1 VLFDSR
7 AAASLGAERAVI
19 WSEPL
24 APHSLENVGTVEIRV
39 ISVELKDV
47 ERRLPMSISGP

>member
-1 VLFDSR
+1 
-7 AAASLGAERAVI
+7 
-19 WSEPL
+19 L